1 MLKYSEAHERT
12 MRPPAAAQA
21 NREPVATHQGDCA
34 DQERWARVR
43 KQLRTIV
50 GDDIF
55 SSWFAS
61 MDLMGVDGDTVRFS
75 VPTRFLKSWIQAHYV
90 DRILA
95 CWQTEQCSTRRVELV
110 VRSPVRASAA
120 KGKPEQPV
128 EVMPELRK
136 EPVARIVATPVASA
150 HEALGGS
157 PLDPRLTFDTF
168 AVGRSNTLAHAAAK
182 QVAQ

>member
-1 MLKYSEAHERT
+1 MMLKLSEAHERAT
-12 MRPPAAAQA
+12 RPPTAAQPD
-21 NREPVATHQGDCA
+21 RQPVAAHQGDCA
-34 DQERWARVR
+34 DQEHWARVR

-90 DRILA
+90 GRVLG
-95 CWQTEQCSTRRVELV
+95 CWQPEQFSSRRVELG
-110 VRSPVRASAA
+110 VRSPVRASAP

-128 EVMPELRK
+128 EPMPELRK
-136 EPVARIVATPVASA
+136 EPVGCVVATPVASA

-157 PLDPRLTFDTF
+157 PLDPRLTFD
-168 AVGRSNTLAHAAAK
+168 
-182 QVAQ
+182 